1 MNNVNLTGR
10 LTKAPDRPS
19 ATTSGTPVLD
29 LRLAVNHRRR
39 DPVFVD
45 VKCWGGVAEAAADHL
60 TKGSLV
66 GVSGELARDEWTDK
80 ATGEPRHRYYVNAR
94 SVDFL
99 DFRLDQAGRLGH
111 DGLAAGAPAAGQ
123 ATVEPF

>member
-1 MNNVNLTGR
+1 MNSVTLTGR

-19 ATTSGTPVLD
+19 ATSTGTPVLD
-29 LRLAVNHRRR
+29 LCLAVNHRRL

-66 GVSGELARDEWTDK
+66 GVSDELARDEWTDK
-80 ATGEPRHRYYVNAR
+80 TTGEPRHRYYVNAR

-99 DFRLDQAGRLGH
+99 DFRLDHTGGLGH
-111 DGLAAGAPAAGQ
+111 DGPGTGTPTTGS
-123 ATVEPF
+123 ATVEAF

>member
-10 LTKAPDRPS
+10 LTKAPEQPS
-19 ATTSGTPVLD
+19 TTNAGTPVLD

-39 DPVFVD
+39 DTVFVD
-45 VKCWGGVAEAAADHL
+45 VKCWGGVAEAAAEHL

-80 ATGEPRHRYYVNAR
+80 TTGEPRHRFYVNAG

-99 DFRLDQAGRLGH
+99 DFRLDQAGGLNH
-111 DGLAAGAPAAGQ
+111 DGPGASAPDTAA
-123 ATVEPF
+123 VEPF

>member
-10 LTKAPDRPS
+10 LTKAPEQPS
-19 ATTSGTPVLD
+19 TTNSGTPVLD

-39 DPVFVD
+39 DTVFVD
-45 VKCWGGVAEAAADHL
+45 VTCWGGVAEAAADHL

-80 ATGEPRHRYYVNAR
+80 TTGEPRQRFYVNAR

-99 DFRLDQAGRLGH
+99 DFRLDQAGGLNH
-111 DGLAAGAPAAGQ
+111 DGPAA
-123 ATVEPF
+123 ASPDTAAVEPF

>member
-10 LTKAPDRPS
+10 LTKAPDQPS
-19 ATTSGTPVLD
+19 TTNSGTPVLD
-29 LRLAVNHRRR
+29 LRLAINHHRR
-39 DPVFVD
+39 DTVFVD

-80 ATGEPRHRYYVNAR
+80 TTGEPRQRFYVNAR

-99 DFRLDQAGRLGH
+99 DFRLDQAGGLNL
-111 DGLAAGAPAAGQ
+111 DGPGPGAPDTAA
-123 ATVEPF
+123 VEPF

>member
-10 LTKAPDRPS
+10 LTKNPGRP
-19 ATTSGTPVLD
+19 ATTATGRRVLD
-29 LRLAVNHRRR
+29 LRLAVNHHRR

-45 VKCWGGVAEAAADHL
+45 VKCWGPVAEAAADHL

-80 ATGEPRHRYYVNAR
+80 STGGPRHRYYITAR
-94 SVDFL
+94 SLDFL
-99 DFRLDQAGRLGH
+99 DFRLDRTSAAH
-111 DGLAAGAPAAGQ
+111 DTSSAETAAEEPV
-123 ATVEPF
+123 VEAF